1 MRRNALSP
9 HQMRYSPT
17 RQTTAV
23 RIDSSVRS
31 VVDQKEQYRQEGR
44 ARRGDITGYEV
55 NTEH

>member
-1 MRRNALSP
+1 
-9 HQMRYSPT
+9 MRYSPT

-31 VVDQKEQYRQEGR
+31 VVDQTEQYRQEGR
-44 ARRGDITGYEV
+44 ARSGDITGYEV